1 MKGVKESNMK
11 GLCVLALLVLLVK
24 CDVQKEWELDTPSFA
39 DKSGLTGTAPLT
51 DATKYALEGI
61 YKVVEG
67 SDMFGDT
74 LVLKQTRDKISLF
87 GLRNANYFIL
97 EDGRANNSL
106 ILEGYWRFA
115 QNDNTGLVRLTIEN
129 ASSLL
134 FGDTLSP
141 VTWVGTYGKGNDYP
155 KLGIQLRLIRRF
167 SAKLR
172 IDPFIIGAHRGGG
185 RTSDKLPVSENS
197 VEMIKFTEY
206 LGSNAVEID
215 VALTK
220 DKVPVL
226 YHDEDINIRLVQ
238 KGPLMGKIEDYT
250 FKQLRTLVKL
260 IHGENIP
267 TLKEALDAVI
277 DETQIRMVWLDV
289 KSPEV
294 LDYII
299 PMQDEYLNKIKKT
312 NRNLHVLIGVPTQ
325 EVYDKLSAYPDY
337 QTYPSICELETN
349 KVLALKAKAWAY
361 RWTLGI
367 QKDEIIKMHAAG
379 CKCLVWTLD
388 IPDFMEIYATHG
400 GADSDL
406 RFDGVLTNYPSML
419 AYIHYVRHNF

>member
-1 MKGVKESNMK
+1 MKDEKESNMK
-11 GLCVLALLVLLVK
+11 GLWVLALVVLLVK
-24 CDVQKEWELDTPSFA
+24 CDVQKEWDLDTPSFM
-39 DKSGLTGTAPLT
+39 DKSGLTGTASLT

-74 LVLKQTRDKISLF
+74 LVLKRTRDKISLF

-97 EDGRANNSL
+97 DDGSANNSL

-115 QNDNTGLVRLTIEN
+115 QNDNNGLVRLTLEN
-129 ASSLL
+129 AASLL
-134 FGDTLSP
+134 QGDTLSP
-141 VTWVGTYGKGNDYP
+141 VTWVGMYGKGNDYP
-155 KLGIQLRLIRRF
+155 KFGIQLRLIQRF

-172 IDPFIIGAHRGGG
+172 SDPFIIGAHRGGG

-206 LGSNAVEID
+206 LGSNAIEID

-220 DKVPVL
+220 DKIPVL
-226 YHDEDINIRLVQ
+226 YHDDDINIRLVQ

-250 FKQLRTLVKL
+250 FKQLRTFVKL

-277 DETQIRMVWLDV
+277 DDTHIRMVWLDV

-299 PMQDEYLNKIKKT
+299 PMQADYLNKIQKAK
-312 NRNLHVLIGVPTQ
+312 RDLHVLIGVPTQ
-325 EVYDKLSAYPDY
+325 EVYDKLSTYPDY
-337 QTYPSICELETN
+337 QTYPSICELETD
-349 KVLALKAKAWAY
+349 KVLALKSKAWAY

-367 QKDEIIKMHAAG
+367 QKDEITKMHAAS

-388 IPDFMEIYATHG
+388 IPDFMEIYATY
-400 GADSDL
+400 GADDPNL
-406 RFDGVLTNYPSML
+406 RFDGILTNYPSML